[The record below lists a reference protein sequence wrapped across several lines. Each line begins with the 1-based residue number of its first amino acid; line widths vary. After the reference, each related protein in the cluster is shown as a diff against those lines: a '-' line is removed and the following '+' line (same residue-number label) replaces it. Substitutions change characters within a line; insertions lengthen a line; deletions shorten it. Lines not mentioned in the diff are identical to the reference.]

1 MENLKMGLWLFLV
14 YGFLGWI
21 LETVWCALKRRCFVN
36 RGLLCG
42 PLCSVYGISVLLM
55 SVFLADLQGNW
66 FFMVLGCGLTASMV
80 ELVCGKAMEHF
91 GAGRW
96 WNYSGSR
103 FHLGGYICLE
113 AGIAWGVL
121 GAVCVT
127 WINPFLVYVIRLLP
141 EAITGI
147 LLIVFGIAYLADLIL
162 SVAAILG
169 TKRKT
174 PSPRNIGKLKKS
186 LGERIAQRVILRVE
200 RAHPHAALCSNQK
213 ATSEFT
219 KGCGY
224 QKLFLLMVIGAFLG
238 DVVETVFVW
247 LTTGVVMSRSSL
259 VWGQFSLVWGFALA
273 GGTAMLY
280 RYRDRSDGFL
290 FWFGFFAGGVF
301 EYFCSVF
308 TELAFGTVFWDYSAF
323 QFNLGGRIN
332 LLYCFF
338 WGIAG
343 VVWLKKLY
351 PLFSDWIE
359 KIPQRFGTL
368 LVWGLSVFM
377 IVNMVV
383 TYAAMGRYTS
393 RAKDQPPENMVE
405 SVIDWA
411 FDDHWMET
419 RYQNLI
425 FVAPE

>member
-1 MENLKMGLWLFLV
+1 
-14 YGFLGWI
+14 
-21 LETVWCALKRRCFVN
+21 
-36 RGLLCG
+36 
-42 PLCSVYGISVLLM
+42 
-55 SVFLADLQGNW
+55 
-66 FFMVLGCGLTASMV
+66 
-80 ELVCGKAMEHF
+80 
-91 GAGRW
+91 
-96 WNYSGSR
+96 
-103 FHLGGYICLE
+103 
-113 AGIAWGVL
+113 
-121 GAVCVT
+121 
-127 WINPFLVYVIRLLP
+127 
-141 EAITGI
+141 
-147 LLIVFGIAYLADLIL
+147 
-162 SVAAILG
+162 
-169 TKRKT
+169 
-174 PSPRNIGKLKKS
+174 
-186 LGERIAQRVILRVE
+186 
-200 RAHPHAALCSNQK
+200 
-213 ATSEFT
+213 
-219 KGCGY
+219 
-224 QKLFLLMVIGAFLG
+224 
-238 DVVETVFVW
+238 
-247 LTTGVVMSRSSL
+247 
-259 VWGQFSLVWGFALA
+259 
-273 GGTAMLY
+273 
-280 RYRDRSDGFL
+280 L